1 MFLVDGS
8 NWMFTLTFYI
18 VLHLRDDVLI
28 TFLLRNRL
36 RRWRWRMTMK
46 DQHGNIKMRIQISSL
61 SSDQMAK
68 RTEHIYLYIYIERFW
83 GPESRVWEQVRFFQD
98 QMIGEIL
105 HRQEHSNISSI
116 PIYSRASGPGAHN
129 DLVGAHLCIFGYAKS
144 AGLLQGLLQCAD
156 LMCCLMCCL
165 KLEALREVVPEAAPI
180 AVLHLIAM

>member
-68 RTEHIYLYIYIERFW
+68 RTEHIYLYIYRKVLR
-83 GPESRVWEQVRFFQD
+83 SRVQSLRAGEIFPRSN
-98 QMIGEIL
+98 GEIL

-116 PIYSRASGPGAHN
+116 PIYSRACPGAHN
-129 DLVGAHLCIFGYAKS
+129 DLVGAHLCILAMPNLQDCSKDCSNVQIWCVAWCVAWSWRHWEKWYLR
-144 AGLLQGLLQCAD
+144 LLRLLFY
-156 LMCCLMCCL
+156 
-165 KLEALREVVPEAAPI
+165 V
-180 AVLHLIAM
+180 